1 MSREGKI
8 SMSCCAL
15 PWVLKSEHWH
25 FRKRGRMLCIWNTET
40 DWSWTST
47 VRPEILLQGKDDK
60 PEFGMELISNENQL
74 NFGKQQCETVRNY
87 QKSAAT
93 SVIFSQ
99 AVLFSLITP
108 KLHPWSSLLSL
119 RAASSAVAFVPKA
132 RNLKLIHVHVS
143 PTNVCLFLHILTLW
157 LQSGLLHY
165 LETSFAAFSPGLLF
179 PLPYFTILKLTL
191 ISLCLLYSQYSKQVI
206 HAEEEPNWRKLL
218 NTGAA

>member
-8 SMSCCAL
+8 STSCRAL
-15 PWVLKSEHWH
+15 PWELKSKHWH
-25 FRKRGRMLCIWNTET
+25 FRKRGKMFCIWNTET
-40 DWSWTST
+40 DWIWTST
-47 VRPEILLQGKDDK
+47 VRPEILLPGKEDK

-74 NFGKQQCETVRNY
+74 KFGKRECETVGNY

-157 LQSGLLHY
+157 LQTGLLHY
-165 LETSFAAFSPGLLF
+165 PETSFAAFSPGLLF
-179 PLPYFTILKLTL
+179 PLPYFTILKLTDF
-191 ISLCLLYSQYSKQVI
+191 SLPPLFTVF
-206 HAEEEPNWRKLL
+206 
-218 NTGAA
+218 